1 MTMIRLDSQLTQLLS
16 VPPGDLV
23 YHLIVLFAIEAILM
37 MAITEGRHSNWTSN
51 TLRLAL
57 AAGGLLVARLALVVV
72 ALLSA
77 AGIINSAWV
86 APPLERFVAVASLG
100 LFVWAFLPWVDDYP
114 QAGLV
119 LVVVNVVASV
129 ILYAIFA
136 PQWYTAAQGTGAFYN
151 ATLADWVWNVWAA
164 ALAALAMIGSVLRR
178 RGPWGM
184 LVAAFSLLLVGHTLH
199 LFLADTQTHIA
210 GWVRLAE
217 LCVYPILAGLML
229 RRATEREEPAPMAS
243 ATPWALIE
251 ACQRVGDA
259 LNVNVAL
266 QRAGVAISNVLS
278 ADVLTIGQL
287 NEAGNTIEL
296 GAVCRMGMP
305 ARSGPSFDIESQL
318 PVQSAINRQRGV
330 NVGVEQEAQR
340 ATLAAL
346 VGGASGSLWVQPL
359 IYQRA
364 TTGVLI
370 IGRAHTTADWTAGE
384 LQTLNGLCNVL
395 AVALSTAHK
404 NNTLARQAADLSQQ
418 IRNKEKE
425 LGQARAEV
433 LQSSKEDL
441 QRKGQSPQAASRAPV
456 RPPEATP
463 SLPPTSKPTPMPEP
477 LNADHRPFF
486 EAVKRLQQIGDA
498 HARLTASPGDRD
510 TLFEIYRASVSLKEI
525 SAAMGYNTL
534 AKLAG
539 TLADAL
545 QRARDSQLPPTA
557 ELLALIG
564 ESTASLRTLL
574 ADAQADRSPSL
585 DITLLLRRLE
595 SPAER
600 SAPLR
605 RAPIG
610 SSAPVTSTHIAPPPS
625 NGRTLTAQV
634 QLDRHTPLKA
644 ARAMMVLTQI
654 KRVGQIIACQP
665 VEADL
670 RSGGFED
677 EFEVTFTTLNDPE
690 TVRAALVS
698 IRDVTNVLIQ

>member
-37 MAITEGRHSNWTSN
+37 MAIAEGRHSNWTSSA
-51 TLRLAL
+51 LRRAL
-57 AAGGLLVARLALVVV
+57 AAGGLLIARLALVVV

-77 AGIINSAWV
+77 AGVINSAWV
-86 APPLERFVAVASLG
+86 APPLERFAAVASLG
-100 LFVWAFLPWVDDYP
+100 LLVWAFLPWVDDYP

-119 LVVVNVVASV
+119 LVVVNMVASV
-129 ILYAIFA
+129 ILYAVFA
-136 PQWYTAAQGTGAFYN
+136 PQWYTAAQSTGAFYN
-151 ATLADWVWNVWAA
+151 ATLADWVWNVWAV

-184 LVAAFSLLLVGHTLH
+184 LVAAFGLLLVGHTLH
-199 LFLADTQTHIA
+199 LFMADTQTHIA

-229 RRATEREEPAPMAS
+229 RRATEREEPAPTAS
-243 ATPWALIE
+243 TTPWALIE

-266 QRAGVAISNVLS
+266 QRAGVAISNILS
-278 ADVLTIGQL
+278 ADVLAIGQL

-305 ARSGPSFDIESQL
+305 ARSGPSFDVESQL

-330 NVGVEQEAQR
+330 SVGVEQEAQR

-346 VGGASGSLWVQPL
+346 VGGAAGSLWVQPL

-384 LQTLNGLCNVL
+384 MQTLNGLCNVL
-395 AVALSTAHK
+395 AVALLTARK
-404 NNTLARQAADLSQQ
+404 TNALARQVDDLSQQ
-418 IRNKEKE
+418 TRNKEKE
-425 LGQARAEV
+425 LAQARTEV
-433 LQSSKEDL
+433 QSSKEDL
-441 QRKGQSPQAASRAPV
+441 QRKGQSPQAALRAPA

-463 SLPPTSKPTPMPEP
+463 SLPPAFKPTPEP
-477 LNADHRPFF
+477 LNVDHRPFF

-498 HARLTASPGDRD
+498 HARLTTSPGDRD

-525 SAAMGYNTL
+525 STAMGYNTL

-564 ESTASLRTLL
+564 ESTAALRTLL

-605 RAPIG
+605 RAPTG
-610 SSAPVTSTHIAPPPS
+610 SSAPKASTPIAPPPS

-677 EFEVTFTTLNDPE
+677 EFAVTFTTLSDPE
-690 TVRAALVS
+690 AVRAALVS
-698 IRDVTNVLIQ
+698 IRDVTNVLVQ

>member
-1 MTMIRLDSQLTQLLS
+1 MIRLYSQLTQLLS

-23 YHLIVLFAIEAILM
+23 YHLIVLFAIEAILL
-37 MAITEGRHSNWTSN
+37 MALAEGRHANWTSS
-51 TLRLAL
+51 TLRVAL
-57 AAGGLLVARLALVVV
+57 AAGGLVVARLALVVV
-72 ALLSA
+72 AMLSA
-77 AGIINSAWV
+77 AGIINSVWV
-86 APPLERFVAVASLG
+86 APPLEQFVAVASLG
-100 LFVWAFLPWVDDYP
+100 LIVWAFLPWVDDYP
-114 QAGLV
+114 QVGLV
-119 LVVVNVVASV
+119 LVIVNMVASV
-129 ILYAIFA
+129 ILYAVFA
-136 PQWYTAAQGTGAFYN
+136 QQWYIAAQSMGAFYN
-151 ATLADWVWNVWAA
+151 ATLADWVWVWNIWAV
-164 ALAALAMIGSVLRR
+164 ALAALAIIAAILRH

-184 LVAAFSLLLVGHTLH
+184 LVVAFGLLLAGHGLY
-199 LFLADTQTHIA
+199 LFTADTQTHIA
-210 GWVRLAE
+210 GGVRLAE
-217 LCVYPILAGLML
+217 LCAYPILVWLML
-229 RRATEREEPAPMAS
+229 RRATEREEPAPTAS
-243 ATPWALIE
+243 TTPWALIE

-278 ADVLTIGQL
+278 ADVLALGQL

-330 NVGVEQEAQR
+330 SIGVEQEAQR

-346 VGGASGSLWVQPL
+346 VGGAAGPLWVQPL

-395 AVALSTAHK
+395 AVALSTARK
-404 NNTLARQAADLSQQ
+404 NNALARQVDDVSQQ

-433 LQSSKEDL
+433 QASQEDL
-441 QRKGQSPQAASRAPV
+441 QRKGQSPQAAPRAPV

-463 SLPPTSKPTPMPEP
+463 SLPSTSKPAPAPQP
-477 LNADHRPFF
+477 LNVDHRPFF

-498 HARLTASPGDRD
+498 HTRLTASPGDRD
-510 TLFEIYRASVSLKEI
+510 TLFEIYRAAVSLKEI
-525 SAAMGYNTL
+525 SAAMSYNTL

-557 ELLALIG
+557 ELLALTG
-564 ESTASLRTLL
+564 ESTAALRTLL

-605 RAPIG
+605 RAPTG
-610 SSAPVTSTHIAPPPS
+610 SSAPVTSAHIAPPPS

-677 EFEVTFTTLNDPE
+677 EFAVTFTTLSDPE

-698 IRDVTNVLIQ
+698 IRDVTNVLVQ

>member
-1 MTMIRLDSQLTQLLS
+1 MIRLDTQLIQLLS

-37 MAITEGRHSNWTSN
+37 MAIAEGRRSNWTSSA
-51 TLRLAL
+51 LRLAL
-57 AAGGLLVARLALVVV
+57 AAGGLLIARLALVAV

-86 APPLERFVAVASLG
+86 APPLERFAAVASLG
-100 LFVWAFLPWVDDYP
+100 LLIWAFLPWVDDYP

-119 LVVVNVVASV
+119 LVVVNVVAGV
-129 ILYAIFA
+129 ILYAVFA
-136 PQWYTAAQGTGAFYN
+136 PQWYAAAQSTGAFYN
-151 ATLADWVWNVWAA
+151 ATPADWVWNVWAV
-164 ALAALAMIGSVLRR
+164 ALAALGMIASVLRR
-178 RGPWGM
+178 RGQWGM
-184 LVAAFSLLLVGHTLH
+184 LVIAFGLLLMGHALH
-199 LFLADTQTHIA
+199 LFMAETQTHIA

-229 RRATEREEPAPMAS
+229 RRATERQEPVPTAS

-278 ADVLTIGQL
+278 ADVLAIGLL
-287 NEAGNTIEL
+287 NEASNTIEL

-318 PVQSAINRQRGV
+318 PIQSAINRQRGV
-330 NVGVEQEAQR
+330 SVGAEQEAQR

-346 VGGASGSLWVQPL
+346 VGGAAGPLWVQPL

-370 IGRAHTTADWTAGE
+370 IGRAHTTADWTPGE
-384 LQTLNGLCNVL
+384 MQTLNGLCNVL
-395 AVALSTAHK
+395 AVALSTARK
-404 NNTLARQAADLSQQ
+404 TNALARQVDDLSQQ
-418 IRNKEKE
+418 VRNKEKE
-425 LGQARAEV
+425 LGQALADV
-433 LQSSKEDL
+433 QSSKEDL
-441 QRKGQSPQAASRAPV
+441 QRKGQLTQAAPRAPV
-456 RPPEATP
+456 RPSEATSP
-463 SLPPTSKPTPMPEP
+463 MPLTSKPAPTPES
-477 LNADHRPFF
+477 LLGDRRPFL
-486 EAVKRLQQIGDA
+486 EAVKRLQQISDA
-498 HARLTASPGDRD
+498 RTRLTTSPGDRD
-510 TLFEIYRASVSLKEI
+510 TLFEIYRAAVSLKEI

-564 ESTASLRTLL
+564 ESITALQTLL
-574 ADAQADRSPSL
+574 ADAHADRSPSL

-595 SPAER
+595 TPTER
-600 SAPLR
+600 STPLR
-605 RAPIG
+605 RVTTG
-610 SSAPVTSTHIAPPPS
+610 SSAPPIPATVVPSTS

-634 QLDRHTPLKA
+634 QLDPHTPLKA

-654 KRVGQIIACQP
+654 KRVGQIVACQP

-677 EFEVTFTTLNDPE
+677 EFTVTFTTLSDPE
-690 TVRAALVS
+690 TVRAGLAS
-698 IRDVTNVLIQ
+698 IRDVTNVLVQ

>member
-1 MTMIRLDSQLTQLLS
+1 MIRLDTQLTQLLS

-37 MAITEGRHSNWTSN
+37 MAIAEGRHSNWTSS

-57 AAGGLLVARLALVVV
+57 AAGGLLIARLALVVV

-77 AGIINSAWV
+77 AGVINSAWV
-86 APPLERFVAVASLG
+86 APPLERFAAVASLG
-100 LFVWAFLPWVDDYP
+100 LLVWAFLPWVDDYP

-119 LVVVNVVASV
+119 LVVVNVVAGV
-129 ILYAIFA
+129 ILYAVFA
-136 PQWYTAAQGTGAFYN
+136 PQWYTAAQSTGAFYN
-151 ATLADWVWNVWAA
+151 ATLADWVWNVWAV
-164 ALAALAMIGSVLRR
+164 ALAALGMIASVLRR
-178 RGPWGM
+178 RGQWGM
-184 LVAAFSLLLVGHTLH
+184 LVAAFGLLLVGHALH
-199 LFLADTQTHIA
+199 LFMAETQTHIA

-229 RRATEREEPAPMAS
+229 RRATEREEPVPTAS

-278 ADVLTIGQL
+278 ADVLAIGLL

-330 NVGVEQEAQR
+330 SVGVEQEAQR

-346 VGGASGSLWVQPL
+346 VGGAAGPLWVQPL

-384 LQTLNGLCNVL
+384 MQTLNGLCNVL
-395 AVALSTAHK
+395 AVALSTARK
-404 NNTLARQAADLSQQ
+404 TNALARQVDDLSQQ
-418 IRNKEKE
+418 VRNKEKE

-433 LQSSKEDL
+433 QSSKEDL
-441 QRKGQSPQAASRAPV
+441 QRKGQSPQAAPRAPV

-463 SLPPTSKPTPMPEP
+463 SLPLTSKPTPEP
-477 LNADHRPFF
+477 LNVDHRPFF
-486 EAVKRLQQIGDA
+486 EAVKRLQQISDA
-498 HARLTASPGDRD
+498 HTRLAASPGDRD
-510 TLFEIYRASVSLKEI
+510 TLFEIYRAAVSLKEI

-564 ESTASLRTLL
+564 ESATALRTLL

-595 SPAER
+595 YADRTLYPSPTGNHWKQRAADIGDRCSPLVEWTNAYGASATRPSYTAQSCASHDGLDADKARGADHRVPARR
-600 SAPLR
+600 SRSSLR
-605 RAPIG
+605 RIR
-610 SSAPVTSTHIAPPPS
+610 
-625 NGRTLTAQV
+625 GRV
-634 QLDRHTPLKA
+634 RGDIHHT
-644 ARAMMVLTQI
+644 Q
-654 KRVGQIIACQP
+654 
-665 VEADL
+665 
-670 RSGGFED
+670 RSGDCARGPRLHPRRD
-677 EFEVTFTTLNDPE
+677 ERASPV
-690 TVRAALVS
+690 VR
-698 IRDVTNVLIQ
+698 

>member
-1 MTMIRLDSQLTQLLS
+1 
-16 VPPGDLV
+16 
-23 YHLIVLFAIEAILM
+23 M
-37 MAITEGRHSNWTSN
+37 MALAEGRHSNWTSS

-57 AAGGLLVARLALVVV
+57 ASGGLLIARLALVAV

-77 AGIINSAWV
+77 AGVINSAWV
-86 APPLERFVAVASLG
+86 APPLERFAAVASLG
-100 LFVWAFLPWVDDYP
+100 LLVWAFLPWVDDYP

-119 LVVVNVVASV
+119 LVVVNVVAGV
-129 ILYAIFA
+129 ILYAVFA
-136 PQWYTAAQGTGAFYN
+136 PQWYTAAQSTGAFYN
-151 ATLADWVWNVWAA
+151 ATLADWVWNVWAV
-164 ALAALAMIGSVLRR
+164 ALAALGMITSVLRR
-178 RGPWGM
+178 RGQWGM
-184 LVAAFSLLLVGHTLH
+184 LVTAFGLLLVGHALH
-199 LFLADTQTHIA
+199 LFMAETQTHIA

-229 RRATEREEPAPMAS
+229 RRATERQEPVPTAS

-278 ADVLTIGQL
+278 ADVLAIGLL

-330 NVGVEQEAQR
+330 SVGVEQEAQR

-346 VGGASGSLWVQPL
+346 VGGAAGPLWVQPL

-384 LQTLNGLCNVL
+384 MQTLNGLCNVL
-395 AVALSTAHK
+395 AVALSTARK
-404 NNTLARQAADLSQQ
+404 TNALARQVDDLSQQ
-418 IRNKEKE
+418 VRNKEKE

-433 LQSSKEDL
+433 QSSKEDI
-441 QRKGQSPQAASRAPV
+441 RKGQLPQAAPRAPV
-456 RPPEATP
+456 RPSEATP
-463 SLPPTSKPTPMPEP
+463 SMPLTSKPAPTPES
-477 LNADHRPFF
+477 LNGDHRPFF
-486 EAVKRLQQIGDA
+486 EAVKRLQQISDA
-498 HARLTASPGDRD
+498 RTRLAASPGDRD
-510 TLFEIYRASVSLKEI
+510 TLFEIYRAAVSLKQI

-564 ESTASLRTLL
+564 ESVTALRTLL

-595 SPAER
+595 TPTER
-600 SAPLR
+600 STPLR
-605 RAPIG
+605 RVTTG
-610 SSAPVTSTHIAPPPS
+610 SSAPPISATVVPPSS

-634 QLDRHTPLKA
+634 QLDHHTPLKA

-677 EFEVTFTTLNDPE
+677 EFEVTFTTLSDPE
-690 TVRAALVS
+690 TVRTALAS
-698 IRDVTNVLIQ
+698 IRDVTNVLVQ

>member
-37 MAITEGRHSNWTSN
+37 MAIAEGRHSNWTSSA
-51 TLRLAL
+51 LRRAL
-57 AAGGLLVARLALVVV
+57 AAGGLLIARLALVVV

-77 AGIINSAWV
+77 AGVINSAWV
-86 APPLERFVAVASLG
+86 APPLERFAAVASLG
-100 LFVWAFLPWVDDYP
+100 LLVWAFLPWVDDYP

-119 LVVVNVVASV
+119 LVVVNMVAGV
-129 ILYAIFA
+129 ILYAVFA
-136 PQWYTAAQGTGAFYN
+136 PQWYTAAQSTGAFYN
-151 ATLADWVWNVWAA
+151 ATLADWVWNVWAV

-184 LVAAFSLLLVGHTLH
+184 LVAAFGLLLVGHTLH
-199 LFLADTQTHIA
+199 LFMADTQTHIA

-229 RRATEREEPAPMAS
+229 RRATEREEPAPTAS
-243 ATPWALIE
+243 TTPWALIE

-266 QRAGVAISNVLS
+266 QRAGVAISNILS
-278 ADVLTIGQL
+278 ADVLAIGQL

-305 ARSGPSFDIESQL
+305 ARSGPSFDVESQL

-330 NVGVEQEAQR
+330 SVGVEQEAQR

-346 VGGASGSLWVQPL
+346 VGGAAGSLWVQPL
-359 IYQRA
+359 IYQRT

-370 IGRAHTTADWTAGE
+370 LGRAHTTADWTAGE
-384 LQTLNGLCNVL
+384 MQTLNGLCNVL
-395 AVALSTAHK
+395 AVALLTARK
-404 NNTLARQAADLSQQ
+404 TNALARQVDDLSQQ

-425 LGQARAEV
+425 LAQARTEA
-433 LQSSKEDL
+433 QSSKEDL
-441 QRKGQSPQAASRAPV
+441 PRKGQSPQAALRAPA

-463 SLPPTSKPTPMPEP
+463 SLPPTFKPTPEP
-477 LNADHRPFF
+477 LNVDHRPFF

-498 HARLTASPGDRD
+498 HARLTTSPGDRD
-510 TLFEIYRASVSLKEI
+510 TLFEIYRASVSLKGI
-525 SAAMGYNTL
+525 STAMGYNTL

-564 ESTASLRTLL
+564 ESTAALRTLL

-605 RAPIG
+605 RAPTG
-610 SSAPVTSTHIAPPPS
+610 SSAPKASTPIAPPPS

-677 EFEVTFTTLNDPE
+677 EFEVTFTTLSDPE

-698 IRDVTNVLIQ
+698 IRDVTNVLVQ

>member
-1 MTMIRLDSQLTQLLS
+1 MIRLDTQLTQLLS

-23 YHLIVLFAIEAILM
+23 YHLVVLFAIEAILM
-37 MAITEGRHSNWTSN
+37 MAIAEGQRSNWTSS

-57 AAGGLLVARLALVVV
+57 ASGGLLIVRLALVAV
-72 ALLSA
+72 ALLSTRD
-77 AGIINSAWV
+77 IVNSVWV

-100 LFVWAFLPWVDDYP
+100 LLIWAFVPWVDDYP

-119 LVVVNVVASV
+119 LVVINSVAAM
-129 ILYAIFA
+129 ILYAYFA
-136 PQWYTAAQGTGAFYN
+136 PQWYTAAQSTGAFYN
-151 ATLADWVWNVWAA
+151 ATLADWVWNVWAM
-164 ALAALAMIGSVLRR
+164 ALGALGMITSVPRR

-184 LVAAFSLLLVGHTLH
+184 LVVVFGLLLIGHALH
-199 LFLADTQTHIA
+199 LYMADPQTNIA

-217 LCVYPILAGLML
+217 LCAYPLLVGVTL
-229 RRATEREEPAPMAS
+229 RRATEHEEPVPTAS

-278 ADVLTIGQL
+278 ADVLAIGLL
-287 NEAGNTIEL
+287 NEAGHTIEL

-330 NVGVEQEAQR
+330 SVSVEQEAQR

-346 VGGASGSLWVQPL
+346 VGGTTGSLWVQPL
-359 IYQRA
+359 IYQRT

-370 IGRAHTTADWTAGE
+370 IGRAHTTADWTPGE
-384 LQTLNGLCNVL
+384 TQTLNGLCNVL
-395 AVALSTAHK
+395 AIALSTARK
-404 NNTLARQAADLSQQ
+404 ANALTRQVDDLSQQ
-418 IRNKEKE
+418 VRNKEKE
-425 LGQARAEV
+425 LGQAQAEA
-433 LQSSKEDL
+433 QSSKEKLRREQSL
-441 QRKGQSPQAASRAPV
+441 QAVPRVSV
-456 RPPEATP
+456 RPSDATP
-463 SLPPTSKPTPMPEP
+463 SMLHTSKPASTPEA
-477 LNADHRPFF
+477 LLGDRRPFL
-486 EAVKRLQQIGDA
+486 EAVKRLQQISDA
-498 HARLTASPGDRD
+498 GARLTTSPGDRD
-510 TLFEIYRASVSLKEI
+510 TLFEIYRAAVSLKEI

-545 QRARDSQLPPTA
+545 QRARDSQLPPA
-557 ELLALIG
+557 ASLLALIG
-564 ESTASLRTLL
+564 ESVAALRTLM

-595 SPAER
+595 TPTER
-600 SAPLR
+600 STPLR
-605 RAPIG
+605 RTATG
-610 SSAPVTSTHIAPPPS
+610 SSALPIPATAVPS
-625 NGRTLTAQV
+625 ATNGRMLTAQV
-634 QLDRHTPLKA
+634 QLDHHTPLKA
-644 ARAMMVLTQI
+644 ARAMMVLSQI

-677 EFEVTFTTLNDPE
+677 EFTVTFTTLTDPE
-690 TVRAALVS
+690 TVRTALVS
-698 IRDVTNVLIQ
+698 IRDVTNVLVQ

>member
-1 MTMIRLDSQLTQLLS
+1 MIRLDSQLTQLLS

-37 MAITEGRHSNWTSN
+37 MAIAEGRHSNWTSS
-51 TLRLAL
+51 TLRRTL
-57 AAGGLLVARLALVVV
+57 AAGGLLIARLALVVV

-77 AGIINSAWV
+77 AGVINSAWV
-86 APPLERFVAVASLG
+86 APPLERFAAVASLG
-100 LFVWAFLPWVDDYP
+100 LLIWAFLPWVDDYP

-119 LVVVNVVASV
+119 LVVVNLVASV
-129 ILYAIFA
+129 ILYAVFA
-136 PQWYTAAQGTGAFYN
+136 PQWYTAAQSTGTFYN
-151 ATLADWVWNVWAA
+151 ATLADWVWNVWAV

-184 LVAAFSLLLVGHTLH
+184 LVAAFGLLLVGHMLH
-199 LFLADTQTHIA
+199 LFMADTQTHIA

-229 RRATEREEPAPMAS
+229 RRATEREEPAPTAS
-243 ATPWALIE
+243 TTPWALIE

-278 ADVLTIGQL
+278 ADVLAIGQL

-330 NVGVEQEAQR
+330 SVGVEQEAQR

-370 IGRAHTTADWTAGE
+370 IGRAHTTADWTASE

-395 AVALSTAHK
+395 AVALSTARK
-404 NNTLARQAADLSQQ
+404 NNTLARQAAELSQQ

-425 LGQARAEV
+425 LEQARAEV
-433 LQSSKEDL
+433 QSSKGDL
-441 QRKGQSPQAASRAPV
+441 QRKGQPPQAAPRAPV
-456 RPPEATP
+456 RLPEATP
-463 SLPPTSKPTPMPEP
+463 SQPATSRPAPTLEP

-498 HARLTASPGDRD
+498 HARLTTSPGDRD
-510 TLFEIYRASVSLKEI
+510 TLFEIYRASVSLKGI
-525 SAAMGYNTL
+525 SVAMGYNTL

-564 ESTASLRTLL
+564 ESTAALRTLL

-605 RAPIG
+605 RAPTG
-610 SSAPVTSTHIAPPPS
+610 SSAPKTSTPIAPPPS

-670 RSGGFED
+670 RSGGFGD
-677 EFEVTFTTLNDPE
+677 EFEVTFTTLSDPE

-698 IRDVTNVLIQ
+698 IRDVTNVLVQ

>member
-1 MTMIRLDSQLTQLLS
+1 MIRLDTQLIQLLS
-16 VPPGDLV
+16 APPGALV
-23 YHLIVLFAIEAILM
+23 YHLIVLFVIDAILM
-37 MAITEGRHSNWTSN
+37 MAINEGQRSNWTSS

-57 AAGGLLVARLALVVV
+57 AAGGLLIARLALVVV
-72 ALLSA
+72 ALLSTV
-77 AGIINSAWV
+77 GIVHSAWV
-86 APPLERFVAVASLG
+86 APPLDRFVVVASLG
-100 LFVWAFLPWVDDYP
+100 LLIWAFLPWVDDYP

-119 LVVVNVVASV
+119 LVAANSVVAV
-129 ILYAIFA
+129 IVYAYSA
-136 PQWYTAAQGTGAFYN
+136 RQWYTAAQNTGAFYN
-151 ATLADWVWNVWAA
+151 ATPDDWVWNVWAV
-164 ALAALAMIGSVLRR
+164 ALAALGMITSVLRR
-178 RGPWGM
+178 RGQWAM
-184 LVAAFSLLLVGHTLH
+184 LMVAFGLLLTGHALH
-199 LFLADTQTHIA
+199 LYMADPQSNVA

-217 LCVYPILAGLML
+217 LCVYPILVGIML
-229 RRATEREEPAPMAS
+229 RRATERQEPAPTVS
-243 ATPWALIE
+243 TTPWALIE

-278 ADVLTIGQL
+278 ADVLAIGLL
-287 NEAGNTIEL
+287 NEAGNTVEL

-330 NVGVEQEAQR
+330 SVGAEQEAQR

-346 VGGASGSLWVQPL
+346 VGGTAGPLWVQPL

-370 IGRAHTTADWTAGE
+370 VGRAHTTADWTPGE
-384 LQTLNGLCNVL
+384 MQTLSGLCNVL
-395 AVALSTAHK
+395 AVALSTARK
-404 NNTLARQAADLSQQ
+404 TNTLARQVDDLSQQ
-418 IRNKEKE
+418 VRNKEKE
-425 LGQARAEV
+425 LGQARAEA
-433 LQSSKEDL
+433 QSSKEGL
-441 QRKGQSPQAASRAPV
+441 KRKEQPLPTAPRAAV
-456 RPPEATP
+456 RPPEITP
-463 SLPPTSKPTPMPEP
+463 SMPLTSRLATMPES
-477 LNADHRPFF
+477 LQGDRRPFL
-486 EAVKRLQQIGDA
+486 EAIKRLQQIGDA
-498 HARLTASPGDRD
+498 STRLTSSPGDRD
-510 TLFEIYRASVSLKEI
+510 TLFEIYRAAVSLKEI

-545 QRARDSQLPPTA
+545 QRARDSQLPLTA
-557 ELLALIG
+557 ELLALLG
-564 ESTASLRTLL
+564 ESVTALRTLM

-595 SPAER
+595 TPTER
-600 SAPLR
+600 STPLR
-605 RAPIG
+605 RATAG
-610 SSAPVTSTHIAPPPS
+610 SSASPIPATVVPPS
-625 NGRTLTAQV
+625 ASGRTLTAQV
-634 QLDRHTPLKA
+634 QLDHHTPLKA

-677 EFEVTFTTLNDPE
+677 EFAVTFTTISDPE

-698 IRDVTNVLIQ
+698 IRDVTNVFVQ

>member
-1 MTMIRLDSQLTQLLS
+1 MIRLDTQLTQLLS

-37 MAITEGRHSNWTSN
+37 MAIAEGQRSNWTSS

-57 AAGGLLVARLALVVV
+57 ASGGLLIVRLALVAV

-77 AGIINSAWV
+77 AGVINSAWV

-100 LFVWAFLPWVDDYP
+100 LLIWAFVLWVEDYP

-119 LVVVNVVASV
+119 LVIVNSVAAM
-129 ILYAIFA
+129 ILYAYFA
-136 PQWYTAAQGTGAFYN
+136 PQWYTAAQSTGTFYN
-151 ATLADWVWNVWAA
+151 ATLADWVWNVWAV
-164 ALAALAMIGSVLRR
+164 ALAALGMITSALRR
-178 RGPWGM
+178 RGQWGI
-184 LVAAFSLLLVGHTLH
+184 LVVAFGLLLVGHALH
-199 LFLADTQTHIA
+199 LLMAETQSHVA

-217 LCVYPILAGLML
+217 LCVYPILVGLML
-229 RRATEREEPAPMAS
+229 RRATERQESVPMAS

-278 ADVLTIGQL
+278 ADVLAIGLL
-287 NEAGNTIEL
+287 NEASHTIEL
-296 GAVCRMGMP
+296 GAICRMGMP

-330 NVGVEQEAQR
+330 SVGVEQEAQR

-346 VGGASGSLWVQPL
+346 VGGTAGSLWVQPL

-370 IGRAHTTADWTAGE
+370 IGRAHTTADWTPGE
-384 LQTLNGLCNVL
+384 MQTLNGLCNVL
-395 AVALSTAHK
+395 AVALSTARK
-404 NNTLARQAADLSQQ
+404 TNALARQVDDLSQQ
-418 IRNKEKE
+418 VRNKEKE
-425 LGQARAEV
+425 LGQARAEA
-433 LQSSKEDL
+433 QSSKEELRKEQSL
-441 QRKGQSPQAASRAPV
+441 QAVPRVSV
-456 RPPEATP
+456 RPSEATP
-463 SLPPTSKPTPMPEP
+463 SMPHTSKLATTPES
-477 LNADHRPFF
+477 LLGDRRPFL
-486 EAVKRLQQIGDA
+486 EAVKRLQQISDA
-498 HARLTASPGDRD
+498 GARLTTSPGDRD
-510 TLFEIYRASVSLKEI
+510 TLFEIYRAAVSLKEI

-545 QRARDSQLPPTA
+545 QRARDSQLPPA
-557 ELLALIG
+557 ASLLALIG
-564 ESTASLRTLL
+564 ESVAALRTLM

-595 SPAER
+595 TPTER
-600 SAPLR
+600 STPLR
-605 RAPIG
+605 RTATG
-610 SSAPVTSTHIAPPPS
+610 SSALPIPATAVPS
-625 NGRTLTAQV
+625 ATNGRMLTAQV
-634 QLDRHTPLKA
+634 QLDHHTPLKA
-644 ARAMMVLTQI
+644 ARAMMVLSQI

-677 EFEVTFTTLNDPE
+677 EFTVTFTTLTDPE
-690 TVRAALVS
+690 TVRTALVS
-698 IRDVTNVLIQ
+698 IRDVTNVLVQ

>member
-1 MTMIRLDSQLTQLLS
+1 MIRLSQLTQLLS

-23 YHLIVLFAIEAILM
+23 YHLIVLFAMDAILM
-37 MAITEGRHSNWTSN
+37 MAIDEGRYANWTSS

-57 AAGGLLVARLALVVV
+57 AAGGLVVARLALVVV

-77 AGIINSAWV
+77 VGVINSAWV

-100 LFVWAFLPWVDDYP
+100 LLIWAFLPWVDDYP

-129 ILYAIFA
+129 ILYAVFA
-136 PQWYTAAQGTGAFYN
+136 PQWYTTAQSTGAFYN
-151 ATLADWVWNVWAA
+151 ATLADWVWNVWAV
-164 ALAALAMIGSVLRR
+164 ALAALAIIATLLRR
-178 RGPWGM
+178 GGPWGM
-184 LVAAFSLLLVGHTLH
+184 LVAAFGLLLVGHTLH
-199 LFLADTQTHIA
+199 LFTADTQTHIA

-217 LCVYPILAGLML
+217 LCAYPILAGLML
-229 RRATEREEPAPMAS
+229 RRATEREEPAPTAS
-243 ATPWALIE
+243 TTPWALIE

-278 ADVLTIGQL
+278 ADVLAIGQL
-287 NEAGNTIEL
+287 NEAGSTIEL

-305 ARSGPSFDIESQL
+305 ARSGPSVDIESQL

-330 NVGVEQEAQR
+330 SIGVEQEAQR

-346 VGGASGSLWVQPL
+346 VGGAAGPLWVQPL

-384 LQTLNGLCNVL
+384 MQTLNGLCNVL
-395 AVALSTAHK
+395 AVALSTARK
-404 NNTLARQAADLSQQ
+404 NNALARQVDDVSQQ

-433 LQSSKEDL
+433 QSPQEDL
-441 QRKGQSPQAASRAPV
+441 QRKGQSPQAAPRAPV

-463 SLPPTSKPTPMPEP
+463 SLPPTSKPAPTPQP
-477 LNADHRPFF
+477 LNVDHRPFF

-498 HARLTASPGDRD
+498 HARLATSPGDRD
-510 TLFEIYRASVSLKEI
+510 TLFEIYRAAVSLKEI
-525 SAAMGYNTL
+525 SAAMSYNTL

-557 ELLALIG
+557 ELLALTG
-564 ESTASLRTLL
+564 ESAAALRTLL

-605 RAPIG
+605 RAPTG
-610 SSAPVTSTHIAPPPS
+610 SSAPATSAHIAPPPS

-677 EFEVTFTTLNDPE
+677 EFEVTFTTLSDPE

-698 IRDVTNVLIQ
+698 IRDVTNVLVA